1 MANLAGLPL
10 QGLSDSN
17 SVTQHYLTGRGAGM
31 LSHMNSLP
39 QKGGVPSNLKQ
50 RGVVLIVSLVILVAL
65 TIAGIALVR
74 SVDTTSLVAGNLAFQ
89 QSASHSGEAG
99 IEGAI
104 RTYLETQSRED
115 LSADHFDRGYTAST
129 PAAGNPVNWDAY
141 WNTTVNPNPLSFPV
155 TISDPNQLAN
165 CTSGVSGL
173 RPGRSCTLRT
183 DAAGNTVTYHIQ
195 RLCQNAGDPLLS
207 PTGCASGSQL
217 ASLSGG
223 SLGSGSSQLPQVT
236 QYYYRIT
243 ARVDGPRNTLTY
255 LQMII
260 AR

>member
-1 MANLAGLPL
+1 
-10 QGLSDSN
+10 
-17 SVTQHYLTGRGAGM
+17 
-31 LSHMNSLP
+31 MNSLP
-39 QKGGVPSNLKQ
+39 QRNGVPSNQRQ

-89 QSASHSGEAG
+89 QAAGHSGEAG
-99 IEGAI
+99 VEDAI
-104 RTYLETQSRED
+104 RTYLEQQSREY
-115 LSADHFDRGYTAST
+115 LSNDHVTDDQGYVASA
-129 PAAGNPVNWDAY
+129 PAAGNPVDWDNY
-141 WNTTVNPNPLSFPV
+141 WNTTVDPSLAARRGLSATRTAKV
-155 TISDPNQLAN
+155 
-165 CTSGVSGL
+165 CSGRACYL
-173 RPGRSCTLRT
+173 PT
-183 DAAGNTVTYHIQ
+183 DAAGNTVGYHIQ
-195 RLCQNAGDPLLS
+195 RLCQTAGDPLLT

>member
-1 MANLAGLPL
+1 
-10 QGLSDSN
+10 
-17 SVTQHYLTGRGAGM
+17 
-31 LSHMNSLP
+31 MNSLP

-89 QSASHSGEAG
+89 QSACHSGEAG
-99 IEGAI
+99 CEDAI
-104 RTYLETQSRED
+104 RTYLEQQSREYLWD
-115 LSADHFDRGYTAST
+115 DHLNEGYTAST
-129 PAAGNPVNWDAY
+129 TAAGNPADWDTY
-141 WNTTVNPNPLSFPV
+141 WSTTIDPGLATRKALS
-155 TISDPNQLAN
+155 SSKS
-165 CTSGVSGL
+165 CG
-173 RPGRSCTLRT
+173 GRACYLPT
-183 DAAGNTVTYHIQ
+183 DAAGNTVGYHIQ
-195 RLCQNAGDPLLS
+195 RLCGATGDPVRS

>member
-1 MANLAGLPL
+1 MLNSTDSRRVLDSAIRRT
-10 QGLSDSN
+10 QG
-17 SVTQHYLTGRGAGM
+17 
-31 LSHMNSLP
+31 
-39 QKGGVPSNLKQ
+39 
-50 RGVVLIVSLVILVAL
+50 GVVLIVSLVILVAL

-89 QSASHSGEAG
+89 QAAGHSGESG
-99 IEGAI
+99 IEDAI
-104 RTYLETQSRED
+104 RTYLEQQSREY
-115 LSADHFDRGYTAST
+115 LSADHLNEGYTAST
-129 PAAGNPVNWDAY
+129 PAAGNPANWDAY
-141 WNTTVNPNPLSFPV
+141 WNTTINPNPVARPV
-155 TISDPNQLAN
+155 STKTCVDRACSLP
-165 CTSGVSGL
+165 
-173 RPGRSCTLRT
+173 T

-223 SLGSGSSQLPQVT
+223 SLGSGSAQLPQVT